1 VVPLRQENLNLH
13 DHDAVTIRFHEGD
26 SDSADRYTVALKATY
41 GASDLDLMSSTD
53 YFESRQAADS
63 IAKFLRFPMV
73 DASTDH
79 ESVTDP
85 DRLEETFQERLRSS
99 EDRNEGVSKP
109 LVMRS
114 QVHEQNRTVQIK
126 IPGPG
131 FKPSGILGLII
142 PAGILAYAVPHLL
155 RFFGETNTPPFVQV
169 IFVGFLVLF
178 FGVIPLC
185 RFIHS
190 VLLALNSRTLITI
203 SADGIDMEERG
214 AWRTKKSSIP
224 ASEIL
229 DLDYDTAQGALSA
242 AKENA
247 LRSHLKG
254 RTPEELESSVPQW
267 LGSLKKLVKS
277 KGVVVKSK
285 KGFIYFGAGLPD
297 EEVRYLYWV
306 AKRTLGAEEGYQRR

>member
-1 VVPLRQENLNLH
+1 
-13 DHDAVTIRFHEGD
+13 
-26 SDSADRYTVALKATY
+26 
-41 GASDLDLMSSTD
+41 MSSTD
-53 YFESRQAADS
+53 YFESRQTADS

-99 EDRNEGVSKP
+99 EDRNEGVTKP

-114 QVHEQNRTVQIK
+114 QVHERDRMVQIK

-131 FKPSGILGLII
+131 FKPSRIFGLII
-142 PAGILAYAVPHLL
+142 PAGILAFAVPHLL
-155 RFFGETNTPPFVQV
+155 RFFRETNTPPFVQ
-169 IFVGFLVLF
+169 ILFIGFVVFF
-178 FGVIPLC
+178 FGFIPLG

-203 SADGIDMEERG
+203 STDGIDIEERG
-214 AWRTKKSSIP
+214 VWRTKKSSIP

-247 LRSHLKG
+247 LRSRLKG

-285 KGFIYFGAGLPD
+285 KGFVYFGAGLPD

-306 AKRTLGAEEGYQRR
+306 AKRTLGAEEGYQCR